1 MAPFGTGYRVA
12 SSSCDASLGGGSFIN
27 GSSFDRDNVLLF
39 YVGASRA
46 RIKLEITAVLSDE
59 DCKDILSSV
68 LNYQGKIRRAKK
80 DLAGAL
86 NAIGSLNS

>member
-1 MAPFGTGYRVA
+1 M
-12 SSSCDASLGGGSFIN
+12 D
-27 GSSFDRDNVLLF
+27 
-39 YVGASRA
+39 SRA